1 MFKYKMII
9 MPHDSEEILDSRSVF
24 HEYDSVLQG
33 ILDELAPVRTRMV
46 SLHPNAPWY
55 NNDIAIGKRLRKRLE
70 RINRPFAQRGR
81 VISFL

>member
-1 MFKYKMII
+1 MFKCKMII
-9 MPHDSEEILDSRSVF
+9 MPHDSEETLDSRSVF

-55 NNDIAIGKRLRKRLE
+55 NNDIALGKRLRERLE
-70 RINRPFAQRGR
+70 RINRSFALRGH